1 MKFLK
6 IGLITT
12 AFALFIAACS
22 ETANN
27 TTNTANNT
35 VVVTNS
41 NANAITQPTA
51 ATDELASAREIYL
64 ISCSKCH
71 KQDGTGGKV
80 EINGKTIKAENLT
93 TDKMKNMA
101 DAKYVGYIEN
111 GIPDEGMPAFKG
123 KLTDEQIKDVVNYI
137 RKELQRK

>member
-123 KLTDEQIKDVVNYI
+123 KLTDEQIKDVINYI
-137 RKELQRK
+137 RKELQK

>member
-6 IGLITT
+6 IVLIIGTLT
-12 AFALFIAACS
+12 LFIVACS

-27 TTNTANNT
+27 SANTANNT
-35 VVVTNS
+35 IVLTNS
-41 NANAITQPTA
+41 NTSAVTQPTA

-64 ISCSKCH
+64 LSCSKCH
-71 KQDGTGGKV
+71 KEDGTGGKV
-80 EINGKTIKAENLT
+80 EINGKTVKAENLT

-101 DAKYVGYIEN
+101 DAKYIGYIEN

-137 RKELQRK
+137 RSELQRK